1 MNCTSP
7 ETQVSNLEH
16 SIEAEAEAEAE
27 ALLIH
32 LLVQAG
38 RMKYHRPDGDYFDPK
53 ELAEVHSAFRSALS
67 VESASV

>member
-16 SIEAEAEAEAE
+16 SIEAEAEA
-27 ALLIH
+27 LLIH
-32 LLVQAG
+32 ILVQAG
-38 RMKYHRPDGDYFDPK
+38 RMKFHRPDGDYFDPK

>member
-16 SIEAEAEAEAE
+16 SIEAEA
-27 ALLIH
+27 LLIH

-38 RMKYHRPDGDYFDPK
+38 RMNYHRLDGDYFDSK
-53 ELAEVHSAFRSALS
+53 ELAEARSAFRSALGF
-67 VESASV
+67 ESASV

>member
-16 SIEAEAEAEAE
+16 SIEAEA
-27 ALLIH
+27 LLIH

-38 RMKYHRPDGDYFDPK
+38 RMNYHRPDGDYFDPK
-53 ELAEVHSAFRSALS
+53 ELAEARSAFRSALS
-67 VESASV
+67 FESASV